1 MNADPRWM
9 NGRRHE
15 VRPTPPRPA
24 GQPPAEL
31 AEDYH
36 ELLAAGDAAES
47 RFGSRVL
54 GVALIVAGIL
64 ILAAVAFGG

>member
-15 VRPTPPRPA
+15 VKPTPQNHY
-24 GQPPAEL
+24 GHPPAEL

-36 ELLAAGDAAES
+36 ELLAVGDAAAS
-47 RFGSRVL
+47 RFGTRVL
-54 GVALIVAGIL
+54 AAALIIAAIVA
-64 ILAAVAFGG
+64 AFVFGG

>member
-15 VRPTPPRPA
+15 VTPTPQNRY
-24 GQPPAEL
+24 GHPPAEL

-36 ELLAAGDAAES
+36 ALLAVGDAAAS
-47 RFGSRVL
+47 RFGTRVL
-54 GVALIVAGIL
+54 AAAL
-64 ILAAVAFGG
+64 ILAAIAAAVVFGG